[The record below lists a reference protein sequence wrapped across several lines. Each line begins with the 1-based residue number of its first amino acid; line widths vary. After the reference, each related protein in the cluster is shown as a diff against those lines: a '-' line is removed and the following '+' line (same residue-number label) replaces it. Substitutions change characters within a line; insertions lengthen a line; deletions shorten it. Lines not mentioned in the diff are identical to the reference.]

1 MNIISFLFIFGL
13 YFLHV
18 SVGNP
23 CAFVAINTT
32 PILFFFWSSG
42 YPKLCIITKKKGK
55 KRKKNSLSNINLK
68 KKRKKEK
75 QENLNRKAIK

>member
-1 MNIISFLFIFGL
+1 MD
-13 YFLHV
+13 
-18 SVGNP
+18 NP

-32 PILFFFWSSG
+32 PILFFLSSG
-42 YPKLCIITKKKGK
+42 YPKLCKITKKKGK
-55 KRKKNSLSNINLK
+55 KRKKNSLSNRNLK